1 MVLRPD
7 KSLKTFYIDPV
18 FIFLS
23 KLFLQEESQVC
34 PLTPAERHWFSPN
47 NQQCLS
53 TLIGSVKSFLCGHAR
68 VRPCQK
74 IHYKQHRSKMFLHSL
89 FTLRAAEHLLEQGL
103 GVRVNW
109 LCQSDGR
116 VWSFTLI
123 IRREWRL
130 EGVKQT
136 TFICFP
142 TQSLSKWPLL
152 GFHCNRIPPPHPPPS
167 LPWSWVTTGL
177 MQSQSGMALRGE
189 RGESASTNP
198 LPCWGDAQ
206 QMGHSR
212 NRGTSSL
219 AVLWSY

>member
-7 KSLKTFYIDPV
+7 MSLKTFCIDPV

-23 KLFLQEESQVC
+23 KLFLPEQ
-34 PLTPAERHWFSPN
+34 HWFSPN

-53 TLIGSVKSFLCGHAR
+53 TLIGSVKSFLVR
-68 VRPCQK
+68 VRARAPLSKNSLQTTS
-74 IHYKQHRSKMFLHSL
+74 IQDVSAFIVYTARSWALVGTGIGRPGEL
-89 FTLRAAEHLLEQGL
+89 
-103 GVRVNW
+103 N
-109 LCQSDGR
+109 CQSDGR
-116 VWSFTLI
+116 VCSFTLI
-123 IRREWRL
+123 IRTEWRL

-152 GFHCNRIPPPHPPPS
+152 GFHCNRIPPT
-167 LPWSWVTTGL
+167 PWSWVTAGL

-189 RGESASTNP
+189 RGESAATNP